1 MGEFSEGGTWAR
13 VPVAGVV
20 SERINEI
27 QEADFGGVLT
37 PQSAKAIL
45 FLWSRNSV
53 QVLVSRIWDLEW
65 ML

>member
-1 MGEFSEGGTWAR
+1 M
-13 VPVAGVV
+13 AGVV

-37 PQSAKAIL
+37 PQLAKAIL